1 MFNKTNIYNTAD
13 IQQIKVSSL
22 LVGKTLAEVAKR
34 IQPGVPISLLDQIA
48 EEYIRDH
55 QGVPSFKGYNGFPA
69 TLCIS
74 INDVVVHG
82 IPKDQILK
90 DGDIVSVDCGVFK
103 DGFHGDYA
111 YTFPVGNVSEEKQ
124 LLIDR
129 TKQSLMLGIEKAKVG
144 NTTGDIGS
152 TIQHYVES
160 FGYGVVRDLCGHG
173 IGRRL
178 HEAPEVPN
186 FGKPGKGTP
195 LKVGMVFCIEP
206 MINQKTHK
214 VYVESDG
221 WTIRTLDGKPSA
233 HFEHQI
239 AITENGTEI
248 LSTYQYIE
256 EVLNL
261 KKL

>member
-1 MFNKTNIYNTAD
+1 MFNKTNLYTNAE
-13 IQQIKVSSL
+13 IQQIKQSSL

-34 IQPGVPISLLDQIA
+34 IQPGVPITLLDQIA
-48 EEYIRDH
+48 EEFIRDH

-82 IPKDQILK
+82 IPKDQILM

-103 DGFHGDYA
+103 NGFHGDYA
-111 YTFPVGNVSEEKQ
+111 YTFGVGNISEEKQ
-124 LLIDR
+124 LLVDR
-129 TKQSLMLGIEKAKVG
+129 TKQSLILGIEKAKVG
-144 NTTGDIGS
+144 NTTGDIGF
-152 TIQHYVES
+152 TIQNYVES

-173 IGRRL
+173 IGRKL
-178 HEAPEVPN
+178 HEAPEIPN
-186 FGKPGKGTP
+186 FGKAGKGTP
-195 LKVGMVFCIEP
+195 LRVGMVFCIEP

-221 WTIRTLDGKPSA
+221 WTIRTLDGKPAA

-239 AITENGTEI
+239 AITEKGTEQ
-248 LSTYQYIE
+248 LSTYEYIE
-256 EVLNL
+256 EVLN
-261 KKL
+261 KKN

>member
-13 IQQIKVSSL
+13 IQQIKISSL

>member
-1 MFNKTNIYNTAD
+1 MFNKTNLYTNAD
-13 IQQIKVSSL
+13 IQQIKISSL
-22 LVGKTLAEVAKR
+22 LVGKTLAEVAKK

-48 EEYIRDH
+48 EEYIKDH
-55 QGVPSFKGYNGFPA
+55 HAVPSFKGYNGFPA

-82 IPKDQILK
+82 IPSNQILK

-103 DGFHGDYA
+103 NGFHGDYA
-111 YTFPVGNVSEEKQ
+111 YTFAVGNISEEKQ
-124 LLIDR
+124 LLIDK
-129 TKQSLMLGIEKAKVG
+129 TKESLMLGIEKATVG
-144 NTTGDIGS
+144 NTTGDIGF
-152 TIQHYVES
+152 TIQKYVES

-173 IGRRL
+173 IGKKL
-178 HEAPEVPN
+178 HESPEIPN
-186 FGKPGKGTP
+186 FGKPGKGVP

-233 HFEHQI
+233 HFEHQV
-239 AITENGTEI
+239 AITESGTEV

-256 EVLNL
+256 EVLNN
-261 KKL
+261 K